1 MVGPLDGI
9 GGATSLTT
17 LMCTSNYLSCE
28 VPKMI
33 KASALG
39 EGFFRD
45 PTAVALRQVGYQV
58 SVDTDIASILD
69 LGLPR
74 SYPSNIKN
82 LFETVKSI
90 LKRIRLASSLGING
104 VSRTQSWHFSLPEL
118 HAGGPL
124 CRANSASL
132 RECSS
137 GLQW

>member
-1 MVGPLDGI
+1 
-9 GGATSLTT
+9 
-17 LMCTSNYLSCE
+17 
-28 VPKMI
+28 MI

-82 LFETVKSI
+82 LFGTVKSI
-90 LKRIRLASSLGING
+90 LKQIRLASSLGING
-104 VSRTQSWHFSLPEL
+104 VSRTQ
-118 HAGGPL
+118 
-124 CRANSASL
+124 
-132 RECSS
+132 
-137 GLQW
+137 